1 MASWQAWND
10 GEKDWELLK
19 EIFNLFEMNSFRSEF
34 DLDTLMSDICKT
46 QSKIRASEE
55 MSEEVRAELLQKMKN
70 VEDRVK
76 EIQSQCPEQ
85 RVPRLT
91 VLSAIAVC
99 KKYRD
104 SEEIQKK
111 VSCRPKSRL
120 RQMEWSDACRGRCQ
134 ELESTSSV
142 RCGFC
147 RSIAQIK

>member
-10 GEKDWELLK
+10 GEKDWEFLK
-19 EIFNLFEMNSFRSEF
+19 EIFNLFAINSFRSVYN
-34 DLDTLMSDICKT
+34 LDTLMSNICQT

-55 MSEEVRAELLQKMKN
+55 LSEERRAELIQRLKN
-70 VEDRVK
+70 VEDTVK
-76 EIQSQCPEQ
+76 EMQSQCPGQ

-99 KKYRD
+99 KKYQD

-120 RQMEWSDACRGRCQ
+120 RQIEWSDACRGRCQ
-134 ELESTSSV
+134 ELEKASSV

-147 RSIAQIK
+147 RFIAQMK

>member
-19 EIFNLFEMNSFRSEF
+19 EIFSLFEMNRFRSEYN
-34 DLDTLMSDICKT
+34 LDTLMSTICQT

-55 MSEEVRAELLQKMKN
+55 LSEERRAELIQIMKN
-70 VEDRVK
+70 GEERVK
-76 EIQSQCPEQ
+76 EIQSQCPER
-85 RVPRLT
+85 RVPSLK

-104 SEEIQKK
+104 SEEIQKL

-134 ELESTSSV
+134 ELEKASSV